1 MSINAET
8 RLQRLNPFLSKSKIR
23 CVLRAVSAMILRIS
37 RVKHTQRT
45 AAMCMKVHD
54 VVAEQKGT
62 VAYLN
67 TLASGLASTL
77 SAERHFMTSDT
88 ATKSSFR
95 FDPRF
100 LVFEY
105 VFGILL
111 RKRQVEIVRSFYN
124 DVTGGKSRVQQMIMG
139 AGKTTVVGPLLT
151 LLLADGKRLITQVM
165 PTALLQQTRTVL
177 RNRFSTKILPKSVF
191 TLIFERSVPDDV
203 DIVSLI
209 QEKMQLCLETRSVM
223 CAAPEA
229 IKSLF
234 LKFVEQLHAL
244 DQMPKLRPGESSR
257 GSQIA
262 TDMAERMGRKSDM
275 ADAIVP
281 VLSIWRKGVLVMD
294 EVDVLLHPLRSELNF
309 PIGPKYPI
317 DLSGFR
323 WDLPIH
329 IIDGILAA
337 DFGCLAEAPGGTTGD
352 DEFAIPPVLK
362 SLHKALDQGRLR
374 HALQRSPHLVLLD
387 PSFYHRHLKLHVA
400 RWVLVW
406 LRHNFIGNVSVDD
419 ETLLTYLCQG
429 SDNEMVRDT
438 ARPKIMKGLSSE
450 SQKLL
455 NLAADWT
462 QTLLPH
468 VLGKINR
475 VTFGVLTP
483 ADLEASPPNMP
494 QSRRLMAVPFTGK
507 DVPSRASEFAHPDV
521 LIGLTVLASRYSGIR
536 KADLRRVVVQLKHD
550 FSRQSGPRHARPAA
564 ALFSSW
570 LKRAPGPR
578 REEVEEQKEPKDCCS
593 SDTKTAP
600 PSLMVKKTRAMPVL
614 PLALFQPAD
623 PVQMDR
629 LWNLLRW
636 SPQVGHHWLRNHV
649 FPKTMNFQRLKV
661 SACGHALGGEI
672 LFGSRVGFSGM
683 FFPLYLFNYTPLFVL

>member
-1 MSINAET
+1 MCLKVRSVV
-8 RLQRLNPFLSKSKIR
+8 SKT
-23 CVLRAVSAMILRIS
+23 ASATKR
-37 RVKHTQRT
+37 
-45 AAMCMKVHD
+45 
-54 VVAEQKGT
+54 GT

-67 TLASGLASTL
+67 TLASGLANTL
-77 SAERHFMTSDT
+77 SSERHFMTT
-88 ATKSSFR
+88 GAPFR

-111 RKRQVEIVRSFYN
+111 RKRQGEIVRSFYN

-234 LKFVEQLHAL
+234 LKFIEQLHAL
-244 DQMPKLRPGESSR
+244 DQMNFRANLLPGQSSR

-329 IIDGILAA
+329 IIDGVRTR
-337 DFGCLAEAPGGTTGD
+337 F
-352 DEFAIPPVLK
+352 
-362 SLHKALDQGRLR
+362 SLCVYLFSLS
-374 HALQRSPHLVLLD
+374 QRTHT
-387 PSFYHRHLKLHVA
+387 HTH
-400 RWVLVW
+400 
-406 LRHNFIGNVSVDD
+406 
-419 ETLLTYLCQG
+419 
-429 SDNEMVRDT
+429 
-438 ARPKIMKGLSSE
+438 
-450 SQKLL
+450 
-455 NLAADWT
+455 T
-462 QTLLPH
+462 QH
-468 VLGKINR
+468 
-475 VTFGVLTP
+475 
-483 ADLEASPPNMP
+483 
-494 QSRRLMAVPFTGK
+494 
-507 DVPSRASEFAHPDV
+507 
-521 LIGLTVLASRYSGIR
+521 RYSQQTVDTSRNQLTAAQKR
-536 KADLRRVVVQLKHD
+536 KLILRYH
-550 FSRQSGPRHARPAA
+550 
-564 ALFSSW
+564 LF
-570 LKRAPGPR
+570 
-578 REEVEEQKEPKDCCS
+578 
-593 SDTKTAP
+593 
-600 PSLMVKKTRAMPVL
+600 
-614 PLALFQPAD
+614 
-623 PVQMDR
+623 
-629 LWNLLRW
+629 
-636 SPQVGHHWLRNHV
+636 
-649 FPKTMNFQRLKV
+649 
-661 SACGHALGGEI
+661 
-672 LFGSRVGFSGM
+672 
-683 FFPLYLFNYTPLFVL
+683 